1 MIGEKPPSGTTAGG
15 REPSK
20 KIGRNI
26 YVLGGVS
33 LLTDVSTEMI
43 YPFLPAFL
51 TKVLGASPTFVG
63 LVEGIAETT
72 ASLVKLLSGWLSD
85 RLKRRKS
92 LVVTGYTLSS
102 TTRPFMA
109 IAAFPWH
116 VLALRF
122 VDRVGK
128 GLRTSPRDALIADST
143 DEAIRGKAFGFH
155 RAMDHLGAVFGPL
168 IAFLLL
174 PLVGGSLRA
183 IFWLSSIPAALS
195 VAILISLVQELP
207 PKAAKE
213 PSTPAFRLKP
223 FDRRF
228 TTFLPIVALF
238 TLGNSSDAFLLLR
251 AEQVGVA
258 SAHLPL
264 LWLLLHVVKSGSA
277 VPGGILSDR
286 FGRKVGIISG
296 WIVYGAAYLGFA
308 NAEEVWQIWGLFAF
322 YGLFFGLTE
331 GVERAL
337 VADLVPAH
345 AQATA
350 FGLYHATIGFAALPA
365 SLLMGSLWERFGAPF
380 AFTFGASLALFAA
393 VLFLFLVE
401 TRGR

>member
-1 MIGEKPPSGTTAGG
+1 MITEKPPPGTTADG
-15 REPSK
+15 RGPLK
-20 KIGRNI
+20 KVGRNV

-43 YPFLPAFL
+43 YPFLPTFL

-63 LVEGIAETT
+63 LVEGVAETT
-72 ASLVKLLSGWLSD
+72 ASLLKLLSGWLSD
-85 RLKRRKS
+85 RLRRRKS
-92 LVVTGYTLSS
+92 LVVAGYTLSS
-102 TTRPFMA
+102 STRPFMA
-109 IAAFPWH
+109 MAAFPWH
-116 VLALRF
+116 VLVLRF

-143 DEAIRGKAFGFH
+143 DEAIRGRAFGLH

-174 PLVGGSLRA
+174 PLVHGSLRA
-183 IFWLSSIPAALS
+183 IFWLSSVPAALS
-195 VAILISLVQELP
+195 VALLVGFVQEHP
-207 PKAAKE
+207 SKAAKD
-213 PSTPAFRLKP
+213 PPTPALHLKP

-228 TTFLPIVALF
+228 TTFLLIIALF

-258 SAHLPL
+258 STHLPL

-277 VPGGILSDR
+277 VPGGMLSDR

-308 NAEEVWQIWGLFAF
+308 NAEEAWQIWGLFAL

-350 FGLYHATIGFAALPA
+350 FGLYHATIGFTALPA
-365 SLLMGSLWERFGAPF
+365 SLLMGFLWERFGAPF
-380 AFTFGASLALFAA
+380 AFTVGASLAFFAA
-393 VLFLFLVE
+393 LLFLFLVE
-401 TRGR
+401 TRNR